1 MNKGSLMEGVSEK
14 MKDKFI
20 VYRRRLHKREQL
32 ISFDK
37 EKDAADYCFG
47 AEIQQND
54 YAIKYEYFYR
64 HDLK

>member
-1 MNKGSLMEGVSEK
+1 

-37 EKDAADYCFG
+37 EKDAADYCLG
-47 AEIQQND
+47 AKIQQND